1 MAPLLGKA
9 PISKSTVSR
18 VLRSLREGFESWRQ
32 RPLAHERIA
41 YLLLDAIAVKV
52 RIDRRVTC
60 VPVLVAM
67 GVRETGEK
75 VLIALQLMGSESK
88 AAWTTFCRGSR
99 YARCNRPLL
108 VIMDGNAGVARC
120 VVHKLRNLE
129 AHAPKRLIADLRSDF
144 HAITEAETLAAAQ
157 RAYDRF
163 RRVWRPRA
171 ESVVRSLEEAG
182 LELLTFYAFPTSQRR
197 SRTSN
202 PFCACFLDSMRV
214 DRLSCGRLTAGS
226 ISRKCSRDARRQH
239 DRV

>member
-99 YARCNRPLL
+99 HARCNRPLL
-108 VIMDGNAGVARC
+108 G
-120 VVHKLRNLE
+120 
-129 AHAPKRLIADLRSDF
+129 P
-144 HAITEAETLAAAQ
+144 
-157 RAYDRF
+157 
-163 RRVWRPRA
+163 
-171 ESVVRSLEEAG
+171 VR
-182 LELLTFYAFPTSQRR
+182 
-197 SRTSN
+197 
-202 PFCACFLDSMRV
+202 
-214 DRLSCGRLTAGS
+214 
-226 ISRKCSRDARRQH
+226 K
-239 DRV
+239 